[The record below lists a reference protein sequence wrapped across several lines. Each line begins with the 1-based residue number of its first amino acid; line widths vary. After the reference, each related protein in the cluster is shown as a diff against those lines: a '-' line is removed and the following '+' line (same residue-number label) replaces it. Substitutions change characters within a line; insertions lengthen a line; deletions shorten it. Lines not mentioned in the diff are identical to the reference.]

1 MSSTHSMMH
10 GLQPDNSYGSDKTR
24 CEESWLM
31 KSAFLL
37 SGRGC
42 WYDNGRN
49 CKGYGSVQK
58 YGIQSTFRE
67 RQDWRRYKGKDQRV
81 CGRQSE
87 AENQSTN
94 NLAVVLPNDA
104 YTTNAPFF
112 QECLLGIS
120 EVAAA
125 LQYHVLITAGAL
137 NDTRDIKMLVEEQKI
152 DGIILLRGVENDS
165 VLKYLTDRH
174 FPTGLTGSCKYEE
187 ILQVDADHYQAAAS
201 LMSVLI
207 GQGYRK
213 FAFVAGDMQYRVNQN
228 RSEGC
233 YAALK
238 QYGLDMEQQCYYTD
252 FRNSEPIENYICDMI
267 EKKVECI
274 VCADDV
280 ICTRFMSCLQAQGYR
295 IPDDIGIVSLCNS
308 ASLECFTPA
317 VTAVN
322 VSARQMGNVIGR
334 QMINRLRGES
344 YNAKTTLN
352 HEILLRKSADRGY
365 RI

>member
-1 MSSTHSMMH
+1 MTMEEIARDMGVSRSTVS
-10 GLQPDNSYGSDKTR
+10 R
-24 CEESWLM
+24 
-31 KSAFLL
+31 AL
-37 SGRGC
+37 SGK
-42 WYDNGRN
+42 GRI
-49 CKGYGSVQK
+49 GEDTRAR
-58 YGIQSTFRE
+58 IRE
-67 RQDWRRYKGKDQRV
+67 YV
-81 CGRQSE
+81 GRQSE

-137 NDTRDIKMLVEEQKI
+137 NDTRDIKMLVEEHKI

-233 YAALK
+233 YVALK

-252 FRNSEPIENYICDMI
+252 FRNSEPIENYICDMV
-267 EKKVECI
+267 EKRVECI

>member
-1 MSSTHSMMH
+1 MTMEEIARDMGVSRSTVS
-10 GLQPDNSYGSDKTR
+10 R
-24 CEESWLM
+24 
-31 KSAFLL
+31 AL
-37 SGRGC
+37 SGK
-42 WYDNGRN
+42 GRI
-49 CKGYGSVQK
+49 GEDTRAR
-58 YGIQSTFRE
+58 IRE
-67 RQDWRRYKGKDQRV
+67 YV
-81 CGRQSE
+81 GRQSE
-87 AENQSTN
+87 AENQS
-94 NLAVVLPNDA
+94 
-104 YTTNAPFF
+104 TNAPFF

-137 NDTRDIKMLVEEQKI
+137 NDTRDIKMLVEEHKI

-174 FPTGLTGSCKYEE
+174 FPTGLTGSSKYEE

-295 IPDDIGIVSLCNS
+295 IPDEIGIVSLCN
-308 ASLECFTPA
+308 SLECFTPA

>member
-1 MSSTHSMMH
+1 MGEH
-10 GLQPDNSYGSDKTR
+10 
-24 CEESWLM
+24 
-31 KSAFLL
+31 
-37 SGRGC
+37 
-42 WYDNGRN
+42 
-49 CKGYGSVQK
+49 
-58 YGIQSTFRE
+58 
-67 RQDWRRYKGKDQRV
+67 
-81 CGRQSE
+81 
-87 AENQSTN
+87 
-94 NLAVVLPNDA
+94 
-104 YTTNAPFF
+104 
-112 QECLLGIS
+112 
-120 EVAAA
+120 
-125 LQYHVLITAGAL
+125 
-137 NDTRDIKMLVEEQKI
+137 KI

-252 FRNSEPIENYICDMI
+252 FRNAEPIENYICDMI
-267 EKKVECI
+267 EKRVECI